1 MSAGRVK
8 ASYCLA
14 AAGPIYIYIYIY
26 IDIYI
31 YIYIDIYIY
40 MYLYIYI
47 YILSCR
53 YTMAVVVAM
62 EVPSNIVLV

>member
-1 MSAGRVK
+1 MSAGSVK

-14 AAGPIYIYIYIY
+14 AAGPIYIYIYI
-26 IDIYI
+26 DIYI
-31 YIYIDIYIY
+31 YIY
-40 MYLYIYI
+40 LYI